1 MKDRIIDIL
10 TVLILVTA
18 ATFIGYTIYAAG
30 DTIRRQLVDMTIPIR
45 LNFERMGAE
54 SGNASVGN
62 ASEPVPLWFAPR
74 PSTETRQLHF
84 AKTAWWDTP
93 ATPTTWGA
101 WETGSVV

>member
-62 ASEPVPLWFAPR
+62 ASEPVSLWFAPR
-74 PSTETRQLHF
+74 PRPQERPPHLS
-84 AKTAWWDTP
+84 
-93 ATPTTWGA
+93 
-101 WETGSVV
+101 